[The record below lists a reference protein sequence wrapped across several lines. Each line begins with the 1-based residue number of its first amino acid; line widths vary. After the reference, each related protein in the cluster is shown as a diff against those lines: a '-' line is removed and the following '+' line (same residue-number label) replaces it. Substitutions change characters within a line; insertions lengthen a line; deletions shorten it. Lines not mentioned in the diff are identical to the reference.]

1 MKEVHIPLEE
11 NDYGGDNTPI
21 TEIEMIGIESGPL

>member
-11 NDYGGDNTPI
+11 NDYGENNAPN